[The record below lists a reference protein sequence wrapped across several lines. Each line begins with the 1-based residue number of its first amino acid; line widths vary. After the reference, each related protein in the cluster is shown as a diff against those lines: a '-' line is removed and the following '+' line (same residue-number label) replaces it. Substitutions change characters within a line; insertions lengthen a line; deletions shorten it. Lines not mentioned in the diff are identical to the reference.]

1 MTLSSGTRVT
11 YLSSFF
17 NREAWDYIETTVD
30 GKTVRGFIPAGGLD
44 RSQSTDTDD
53 IGK

>member
-1 MTLSSGTRVT
+1 MT

-30 GKTVRGFIPAGGLD
+30 GQTVRGFIPAGKLD
-44 RSQSTDTDD
+44 ISQSADTDD